1 MSQKFLKEQ
10 VILLIVE
17 FIGVDGTPERGKKKE
32 STIDFAINF
41 LLKNN
46 FEIISPEIQS
56 TYTGLFRNRLFKK

>member
-1 MSQKFLKEQ
+1 MSQKFLKGASN
-10 VILLIVE
+10 IIDKIE
-17 FIGVDGTPERGKKKE
+17 FIGVDGTPERGKKE